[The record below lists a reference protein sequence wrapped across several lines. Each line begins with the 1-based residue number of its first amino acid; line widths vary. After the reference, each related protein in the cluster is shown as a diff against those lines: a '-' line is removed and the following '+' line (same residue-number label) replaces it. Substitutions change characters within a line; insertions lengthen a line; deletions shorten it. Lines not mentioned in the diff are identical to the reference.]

1 MAYFCHLNCEYCEEV
16 YSTSRALYW
25 HLRKHHDFNHDDAF
39 VSVGNSID
47 KSVEDWGSDDR
58 TKAALTDKT
67 YEGFLWKAY
76 IERGTEAQQTEYFS
90 K

>member
-1 MAYFCHLNCEYCEEV
+1 MGYFCHLNCEYCEEV

-39 VSVGNSID
+39 NSVGNSID
-47 KSVEDWGSDDR
+47 KSAEDWGHDDR
-58 TKAALTDKT
+58 TAAARTDRTK
-67 YEGFLWKAY
+67 EGSNWNSHY
-76 IERGTEAQQTEYFS
+76 SRGKDHQVKYFS